1 MDQQKSFN
9 NNKLDL
15 NTRHRAL
22 GENTAVEPIFARQCV
37 FLCYPADYH
46 PWLTAEDATALLKP
60 AHNQVLYVY
69 EAGPQIGAVT
79 KKDPDGM
86 NVPNKDPSLIEP
98 IEHYGDLV
106 SQLPSRLPGGDIK
119 LYRHRRNR
127 SLRGGYA
134 ALCVG
139 ESYK

>member
-69 EAGPQIGAVT
+69 EASITATWSRNCQVGCRAATSSCIAIEGTEVYEVDTRPYVSANLTSEAV
-79 KKDPDGM
+79 
-86 NVPNKDPSLIEP
+86 
-98 IEHYGDLV
+98 
-106 SQLPSRLPGGDIK
+106 
-119 LYRHRRNR
+119 RRNPG
-127 SLRGGYA
+127 S
-134 ALCVG
+134 VIVQN
-139 ESYK
+139 